1 MMLNRALLKKV
12 IEAALLAAGKPLNI
26 RELSDLW
33 LSSNESSAISLETL
47 KTEIT
52 TILHEIAQTCL
63 EERGIELKE
72 VASGFRFQVKL
83 EVAPQVSKLWTE
95 RPARYS
101 RALLETLIL
110 IAYRQPIT
118 RSEIEQVRGVS
129 VNVQIMKTLLDF
141 EWIKVVGQRNSP
153 GRPRLY
159 GTTVTFLDHF
169 GLKNLEELP
178 SLEHLKESALAL
190 REIEHDNF

>member
-1 MMLNRALLKKV
+1 MLNVALLKKMV
-12 IEAALLAAGKPLNI
+12 EAALLAAGKPLSI
-26 RELSDLW
+26 QELAGLWISSTEISTTDLQ
-33 LSSNESSAISLETL
+33 IL
-47 KTEIT
+47 KTEIS
-52 TILHEIAQTCL
+52 TILKELAQTCV
-63 EERGIELKE
+63 EEHGVELKE

-83 EVAPQVSKLWTE
+83 EVALQVSKLWAE

-129 VNVQIMKTLLDF
+129 VNVQTIKTLLDF
-141 EWIKVVGQRNSP
+141 EWIKIVGQRNTP

-159 GTTVTFLDHF
+159 GTTPAFLDHF

-178 SLEHLKESALAL
+178 SLEQLRETALAK
-190 REIEHDNF
+190 RESDDAIF

>member
-1 MMLNRALLKKV
+1 MLNVTLLKKMV
-12 IEAALLAAGKPLNI
+12 EAALLAAGKPLSI
-26 RELSDLW
+26 QELADLW
-33 LSSNESSAISLETL
+33 NNSNEISNADLQTL
-47 KTEIT
+47 KTEIST
-52 TILHEIAQTCL
+52 VLKELAQIYI
-63 EERGIELKE
+63 EEHGVELKE

-83 EVAPQVSKLWTE
+83 EVAPQVSKLWAE

-129 VNVQIMKTLLDF
+129 VNLQIMKTLLDF
-141 EWIKVVGQRNSP
+141 EWIKIVGQRSTP

-159 GTTVTFLDHF
+159 GTTTAFLDHF
-169 GLKNLEELP
+169 GLKNLEDLP
-178 SLEHLKESALAL
+178 SLEQL
-190 REIEHDNF
+190 REIALAKRESDDAIF

>member
-1 MMLNRALLKKV
+1 MLNVALLKKMV
-12 IEAALLAAGKPLNI
+12 EAALLAAGKPLSI
-26 RELSDLW
+26 QELAGLWISSTEISTIDLQ
-33 LSSNESSAISLETL
+33 IL
-47 KTEIT
+47 KTEIS
-52 TILHEIAQTCL
+52 TILKELAQTCV
-63 EERGIELKE
+63 EEHGVELKE

-83 EVAPQVSKLWTE
+83 EVALQVSKLWAE

-129 VNVQIMKTLLDF
+129 VNVQTIKTLLDF
-141 EWIKVVGQRNSP
+141 EWIKIVGQRNTP

-159 GTTVTFLDHF
+159 GTTPAFLDHF

-178 SLEHLKESALAL
+178 SLEQLRETALAK
-190 REIEHDNF
+190 RESDDAIF

>member
-1 MMLNRALLKKV
+1 MLNRTLLKKV
-12 IEAALLAAGKPLNI
+12 VEAALLAAGKPLSI

-47 KTEIT
+47 KNEIT
-52 TILHEIAQTCL
+52 IILKEIAQACL

-72 VASGFRFQVKL
+72 VASGFRFQVRL

-118 RSEIEQVRGVS
+118 RGEIEQVRGVS
-129 VNVQIMKTLLDF
+129 VNVQIMKILLDF
-141 EWIKVVGQRNSP
+141 EWIKVVGQRHSA

-159 GTTVTFLDHF
+159 GTTVAFLDHF

-178 SLEHLKESALAL
+178 SLEQLKESALAL
-190 REIEHDNF
+190 REMDNENF

>member
-1 MMLNRALLKKV
+1 MLNTILLKKMV
-12 IEAALLAAGKPLNI
+12 EAALLAAGKPLSI
-26 RELSDLW
+26 QELASLWINSSEISAVDLQ
-33 LSSNESSAISLETL
+33 TL
-47 KTEIT
+47 KAEIANV
-52 TILHEIAQTCL
+52 LKEIAQTCI
-63 EERGIELKE
+63 EERGVELKE

-83 EVAPQVSKLWTE
+83 EVAPQVSKLWAE

-129 VNVQIMKTLLDF
+129 VNVQTMKTLLDF
-141 EWIKVVGQRNSP
+141 EWIKMVGQRNTP

-159 GTTVTFLDHF
+159 GTTPAFLDHF
-169 GLKNLEELP
+169 GLKSLEDLP
-178 SLEHLKESALAL
+178 SLETL
-190 REIEHDNF
+190 RETALEKRETDDVLL

>member
-1 MMLNRALLKKV
+1 MLNVSLLKKMV
-12 IEAALLAAGKPLNI
+12 EAALLAAGKPLSI
-26 RELSDLW
+26 QELADLW
-33 LSSNESSAISLETL
+33 ISSTEISTTDLQTL
-47 KTEIT
+47 KTEIA
-52 TILHEIAQTCL
+52 TILKDLTQTCV
-63 EERGIELKE
+63 EKHGVELKE

-95 RPARYS
+95 RPVRYS

-129 VNVQIMKTLLDF
+129 VNLQIMKTLLDF
-141 EWIKVVGQRNSP
+141 EWIKIVGQRSTP

-169 GLKNLEELP
+169 GLKNLGDLP
-178 SLEHLKESALAL
+178 SLEQL
-190 REIEHDNF
+190 REIALAKREPDDAIF

>member
-1 MMLNRALLKKV
+1 MLNVSLLKKMV
-12 IEAALLAAGKPLNI
+12 EAALLAAGKPLSI
-26 RELSDLW
+26 QELADLW
-33 LSSNESSAISLETL
+33 ISSTEISTADLQTL
-47 KTEIT
+47 KTEIAT
-52 TILHEIAQTCL
+52 LLKEIAQTCV
-63 EERGIELKE
+63 EEHGVELKE

-83 EVAPQVSKLWTE
+83 EVAPQVSKLWAE

-129 VNVQIMKTLLDF
+129 INLQIMKTLLDF
-141 EWIKVVGQRNSP
+141 EWIKMVGQRNTP

-159 GTTVTFLDHF
+159 GTTTAFLDHF
-169 GLKNLEELP
+169 GLKSLEDLP
-178 SLEHLKESALAL
+178 SLEQLRETALAK
-190 REIEHDNF
+190 RESNDAIF

>member
-1 MMLNRALLKKV
+1 MLNVFLLKKMV
-12 IEAALLAAGKPLNI
+12 EAALLAAGKPLSI
-26 RELSDLW
+26 QELADLW
-33 LSSNESSAISLETL
+33 INTNEVSATNVQQL
-47 KTEIT
+47 KIDIMTV
-52 TILHEIAQTCL
+52 LHEIAQTCI
-63 EERGIELKE
+63 EERGVELKE

-95 RPARYS
+95 RPTRYS
-101 RALLETLIL
+101 RALLETLVL

-141 EWIKVVGQRNSP
+141 EWIKIVGQRNTA

-159 GTTVTFLDHF
+159 GTTAAFLDHF
-169 GLKNLEELP
+169 GLKNLEDLP
-178 SLEHLKESALAL
+178 SLEKLKENALAL
-190 REIEHDNF
+190 REKDHEQF

>member
-1 MMLNRALLKKV
+1 MLNVSFLKKMV
-12 IEAALLAAGKPLNI
+12 EAALLAAGRPLSI
-26 RELSDLW
+26 QELADLW
-33 LSSNESSAISLETL
+33 NNSNEISAADLQTL
-47 KTEIT
+47 KAEVSTV
-52 TILHEIAQTCL
+52 LKDLAQTCV
-63 EERGIELKE
+63 EEHGVELKE

-83 EVAPQVSKLWTE
+83 EVAPQVSKLWAE

-129 VNVQIMKTLLDF
+129 VNLQIMKTLLDF
-141 EWIKVVGQRNSP
+141 EWIKIVGQRNTP

-159 GTTVTFLDHF
+159 GTTTAFLDHF
-169 GLKNLEELP
+169 GLKSLEDLP
-178 SLEHLKESALAL
+178 SLEQLRETALAK
-190 REIEHDNF
+190 READDVIF

>member
-1 MMLNRALLKKV
+1 MLNVALLKKMV
-12 IEAALLAAGKPLNI
+12 EAALLAAGKPLSI
-26 RELSDLW
+26 QELAGLWISSTEISTIDLQ
-33 LSSNESSAISLETL
+33 IL
-47 KTEIT
+47 KTEIS
-52 TILHEIAQTCL
+52 TILKELAQTCI
-63 EERGIELKE
+63 EEHGVELKE

-83 EVAPQVSKLWTE
+83 EVALQVSKLWAE

-129 VNVQIMKTLLDF
+129 VNVQTIKTLLDF
-141 EWIKVVGQRNSP
+141 EWIKIVGQRNTP

-159 GTTVTFLDHF
+159 GTTPAFLDHF

-178 SLEHLKESALAL
+178 SLEQLRETALAK
-190 REIEHDNF
+190 RESDDAIF